1 MNEGTMLA
9 TSACKE
15 RRKEKEKKKIDQV
28 RQNVSETYQSE
39 MSVHII
45 YK

>member
-1 MNEGTMLA
+1 MNGQYWQPVPVKNE
-9 TSACKE
+9 
-15 RRKEKEKKKIDQV
+15 EKKRKKKIDQL

-39 MSVHII
+39 LAEHII